1 MKFTTIAAL
10 VGVAS
15 AVEVE
20 QIDQDLL
27 QESAEMEQLCENMD
41 QIAEDQLIEA
51 DDSELLETEADE
63 SEDRKKISGTS
74 K

>member
-15 AVEVE
+15 AIEVE
-20 QIDQDLL
+20 QVDQDLI

-41 QIAEDQLIEA
+41 EIAEDQLIET

-63 SEDRKKISGTS
+63 SEDRKKVSGTS

>member
-15 AVEVE
+15 AIEVE
-20 QIDQDLL
+20 QTDDNLMQ
-27 QESAEMEQLCENMD
+27 QSAEMEQLCQNMGEID
-41 QIAEDQLIEA
+41 EESLV
-51 DDSELLETEADE
+51 ETEVEADE